1 MIITQTPFRISF
13 FGGGTDF
20 PGFYEKYGGQVLS
33 TSIDKYCYITVRH
46 LPPFF
51 EYSNIISY
59 SQLECTK
66 HVEEIEHPAVREA
79 MKYLD
84 MHELYI
90 SYNADLPARSGLGTS
105 SSFAVGLLLA
115 FHSLKGKYADKKRLS
130 DEAIYLE
137 RVLCKESGGI
147 QDQIAAAFGGLNK
160 IVFSS
165 GGYEVQPVVV
175 SDKNKTA
182 LDDNLMLFFTGI
194 SRYSFTIQEEQE
206 KNLDMKN
213 RQLLQMKEL
222 VDEAEMALVQGR
234 VDDFGRLLDV
244 EWKLKREIN
253 GKVSS
258 PVIDGYYERAMEA
271 GALGGKLLGA
281 GGGGF
286 LLLYVPK
293 EKRSEVRQVL
303 SGLLEIPFHFETGGA
318 KVMYY
323 SPEIYITKE
332 ERDRANEAEY

>member
-1 MIITQTPFRISF
+1 MIITQAPFRISF

-20 PGFYEKYGGQVLS
+20 PGFFLKHGGQVLS
-33 TSIDKYCYITVRH
+33 TTIDKYCYLTVRH

-51 EYSNIISY
+51 EYSNSIVY
-59 SQLECTK
+59 SQIERIK
-66 HVEEIEHPAVREA
+66 HVDEIEHPAVREA

-84 MHELYI
+84 MHELSIVYD
-90 SYNADLPARSGLGTS
+90 ADLPARTGLGTS
-105 SSFAVGLLLA
+105 SSFAVAMLLA
-115 FHSLKGKYADKKRLS
+115 FHSLKGKYADKKRLA

-137 RVLCKESGGI
+137 RVLCREKGGV

-165 GGYEVQPVVV
+165 AGYEVQPVVV
-175 SDKNKTA
+175 SDKNKAT
-182 LDDNLMLFFTGI
+182 LEDDLMLFFTGI

-206 KNLDMKN
+206 KNLEIKN
-213 RQLLQMKEL
+213 QQLLRMKDL
-222 VDEAEMALVQGR
+222 VDEAEMALEQGR

-253 GKVSS
+253 GKVSN
-258 PVIDGYYERAMEA
+258 PVIDEYYSQAMEA

-286 LLLYVPK
+286 LLLHVPK
-293 EKRSEVRQVL
+293 DKQPVVRQAL
-303 SGLLEIPFHFETGGA
+303 SGLLEIPFHFEAGGA
-318 KVMYY
+318 KVLYY
-323 SPEIYITKE
+323 SPEVYIPKE
-332 ERDRANEAEY
+332 ERDHVNEAEH

>member
-33 TSIDKYCYITVRH
+33 TSMDKYCYITVRH

-51 EYSNIISY
+51 DYSNIVVY
-59 SQLECTK
+59 SQMEHTS
-66 HVEEIEHPAVREA
+66 HVDEIEHPAVREA

-115 FHSLKGKYADKKRLS
+115 FYSLKGKYADKKRLA

-137 RVLCKESGGI
+137 RILCNETGGV
-147 QDQIAAAFGGLNK
+147 QDQIAASYGGLNK

-175 SDKNKTA
+175 SDKNKAA

-194 SRYSFTIQEEQE
+194 SRYSFTIQKEQE
-206 KNLDMKN
+206 RNLEIKN
-213 RQLLQMKEL
+213 RQLLRMKDL

-258 PVIDGYYERAMEA
+258 PVIDGYYDLAMEA

-293 EKRSEVRQVL
+293 EKQLAVRQAL

-318 KVMYY
+318 KVLYY
-323 SPEIYITKE
+323 SPEIYVPKE
-332 ERDRANEAEY
+332 ERAGNS

>member
-20 PGFYEKYGGQVLS
+20 SGFYEKHGGQVLS
-33 TSIDKYCYITVRH
+33 TTIDKYCYLTVRH

-51 EYSNIISY
+51 EYSNSVVY
-59 SQLECTK
+59 SQIERVK
-66 HVEEIEHPAVREA
+66 HVDEIEHPAVRAA

-84 MHELYI
+84 MHDLTIMYD
-90 SYNADLPARSGLGTS
+90 ADLPARTGLGTS
-105 SSFAVGLLLA
+105 SSFAVGMLLA
-115 FHSLKGKYADKKRLS
+115 FYALKGKYADKKRLA

-137 RVLCKESGGI
+137 RVLCNESGGI
-147 QDQIAAAFGGLNK
+147 QDQIAASFGGLNK

-175 SDKNKTA
+175 SDRNKAA
-182 LDDNLMLFFTGI
+182 LDDDLMLFFTGI
-194 SRYSFTIQEEQE
+194 SRYSFTIQKEQE
-206 KNLDMKN
+206 KNLEIKN
-213 RQLLQMKEL
+213 RQLLQMKDL

-234 VDDFGRLLDV
+234 VDDFGRLLDT
-244 EWKLKREIN
+244 EWRLKREIN

-258 PVIDGYYERAMEA
+258 PVIDGYYDRAMGA

-293 EKRSEVRQVL
+293 DKQPAVRQAL
-303 SGLLEIPFHFETGGA
+303 SELLEIPFRFETGGA
-318 KVMYY
+318 KVLYY
-323 SPEIYITKE
+323 SPEIYVPKE
-332 ERDRANEAEY
+332 ERTSQ